1 MAQIIDLGKLRF
13 YWAGEYNSSTVYEV
27 NDVVKYGGNVYVYT
41 NTLSEANHLPTDT
54 DYWALMISGLKFE
67 GEYNDATTYQVGDG
81 VAYGGIVYICVADTT
96 GNEPPNATYWSQ
108 FADGIQY
115 EGSYAGGTAYQTN
128 DVVTYGGKAYIAKQ
142 DTSGNVPTNTTYW
155 DKLVDGVRGMG
166 NYASGT
172 QYLPG
177 DIVSYGGNVYLNIL
191 TSTGN
196 IPTNTTYWSLMA
208 SGIKYIGEYSSITA
222 YKINELVKYGPKLYV
237 AKQATTGNLPTDSTY
252 WDALVDGIGAS
263 GVYNNAT
270 AYVPGSVVAYGANLY
285 ICTDESTGNIPT
297 DTDYWDLFIPSVAS
311 VGSYDNGDTYYIGDI
326 VRYGAN
332 LYICKLQ
339 STGNIPTNATYF
351 DLFIASIKSAGTY
364 SSGTTYYIGD
374 IVKYGANL
382 YVCKLESTG
391 NLPTNTTYFDTFVN
405 SLQNAGTW
413 SSGTTYYLGDVV
425 AYGPN
430 RYVALRETVG
440 DAPDESASDWE
451 ILTEGLNIRGN
462 WTTATQYYLNDVVN
476 RGGSTYICIL
486 KHSSGGSFAT
496 DLAASK
502 WTKYNSGIRWRG
514 EWQPSTAYLVDD
526 LVYNG
531 VSTYIA
537 IADFTSDSVDFD
549 NDTNWDLLSLGA
561 DTLPSQLNNSGKFLS
576 TNGTVAVW
584 ASSGTLDSLTVNED
598 LEVQGDLLQHGDI
611 NVTYRSVDV
620 TNVIKTNNVATITT
634 DGPHYFDSGDTV
646 VVSGVDVYPADDFDG
661 TFNIATTPTA
671 TTFTYTKAG
680 ANVGSTVINSGTA
693 NVIGDV
699 TVTGTTT
706 LSADLTVSSDAHVIG
721 DLYIGANAAAKET
734 SLGLTDTIAVGVGNT
749 DAFVQFSIHNASSG
763 ANASSDFLA
772 YSDNGTNDNGW
783 IDMGI
788 TSSQFDDATY
798 GITGP
803 NDGYIF
809 MSAPAPTTA
818 SITNKELTD
827 NVATLT
833 TSAAHG
839 YSSGDTVVVTGVDA
853 TFNGSY
859 TLSAVT
865 TNTFSYSKTASNVA
879 SAAVSP
885 EGAANRYT
893 GEGNLVLATD
903 SSGSANKIIF
913 AAGGLDSGNEQM
925 SITPDQNVHIEIDTA
940 SSNATS
946 GALTVV
952 GGVGVSGALSAEEL
966 VRIEGVLYVG
976 DGAEAWETAAGLTS
990 AKAVFNKSDTTAQ
1003 NSFAQIS
1010 WRNADPTS
1018 STDIIAYM
1026 DNGDDTYGWMG
1037 LGIAGST
1044 FDDAT
1049 YGITGPG
1056 DGYIFHN
1063 AINADYAGNMVFAT
1077 GEEGSENKIV
1087 FAAGGFSSG
1096 TTQME
1101 ITPGVNVH
1109 IEIPTPSTSPTTG
1122 ALTVVGGV
1130 GIQGDLNIQGNV
1142 DIEGTIVFGGG
1153 GTTVSAANL
1162 SVTDPFVFVGAANQ
1176 ADILDLGF
1184 IVEHTVNVAAITAT
1198 VTNKALTNNVATLT
1212 TAADHTYRVGDVVV
1226 VSGVDGTFDGTYAI
1240 TSVPTSTT
1248 FTYAKTAANVASQA
1262 DTGGTDV
1269 QKRRVFDGIVRDTT
1283 DNVVKFFQNLVV
1295 KPTTTVDF
1303 SEAGITYADVKLG
1316 DLDAETLDVTGNVT
1330 IGTDKLAVNTTSG
1343 AVTVANTFAVTQG
1356 STFTGGFVSN
1366 ATSNVNAALNITGL
1380 ATFTGGISSSGNT
1393 VITGVLDVQ
1402 EIREEV
1408 VDRNVGTV
1416 TANVFTADYS
1426 IGNIFYIA
1434 TAPGANYTVN
1444 LTNAPTDN
1452 GKTIS
1457 ITLVQTQGSTG
1468 YYPNAF
1474 QVAGVQT
1481 TGGTNG
1487 IKWVGAAAPTPTS
1500 SAGRLDIWSFTLIRR
1515 GSAWEVLGSSVLNF
1529 G

>member
-13 YWAGEYNSSTVYEV
+13 YWAGEYNSATVYEV

-41 NTLSEANHLPTDT
+41 YTLSEAGHTPTDT

-67 GEYNDATTYQVGDG
+67 GVYNDATTYQVGDG

-115 EGSYAGGTAYQTN
+115 EGSYSGATAYQMN
-128 DVVTYGGKAYIAKQ
+128 DVVTYGGKAYIALQ
-142 DTSGNVPTNTTYW
+142 DSSGNVPTNTTYW
-155 DKLVDGVRGMG
+155 EKLVDGVRGMG

-177 DIVSYGGNVYLNIL
+177 DIVSYGGNVYLNTT

-196 IPTNTTYWSLMA
+196 IPTNTSYWSLMA
-208 SGIKYIGEYSSITA
+208 SGIKFIGAYSAITA
-222 YKINELVKYGPKLYV
+222 YKINEIVTYGAKLYA
-237 AKQATTGNLPTDSTY
+237 AKGVTTGNLPTDTTY
-252 WDALVDGIGAS
+252 WDLLVDGISAE
-263 GVYNNAT
+263 GVYNNGT
-270 AYVPGSVVAYGANLY
+270 AYVPGDVVAYGANLY
-285 ICTDESTGNIPT
+285 IATDETTGNLPT
-297 DTDYWDLFIPSVAS
+297 DTTYWDLFIDSIQS
-311 VGSYDNGDTYYIGDI
+311 VGTY
-326 VRYGAN
+326 
-332 LYICKLQ
+332 
-339 STGNIPTNATYF
+339 
-351 DLFIASIKSAGTY
+351 AG
-364 SSGTTYYIGD
+364 GTTYYIGD

-382 YVCKLESTG
+382 YICKLQSTG
-391 NLPTNTTYFDTFVN
+391 NLPTNATYFDTFIESVV
-405 SLQNAGTW
+405 NAGAW
-413 SSGTTYYLGDVV
+413 SDSTTYYSGDIVT
-425 AYGPN
+425 YGPN
-430 RYVALRETVG
+430 RYVALRETIN
-440 DAPDESASDWE
+440 DAPDVSASDWAVF
-451 ILTEGLNIRGN
+451 TEGLDLRGN
-462 WTTATQYYLNDVVN
+462 WAATTQYYLNDIVV

-486 KHSSGGSFAT
+486 KHAAGNDFAT
-496 DLAASK
+496 DLAANK
-502 WTKYNSGIRWRG
+502 WTKFNGGIRWRG
-514 EWQPSTAYLVDD
+514 EWQANTAYLRDD

-537 IADFTSDSVDFD
+537 TADFTSDATEFD
-549 NDTNWDLLSLGA
+549 NDTDWDLLSLGA
-561 DTLPSQLNNSGKFLS
+561 DTLPNQTGNSGKFLS

-584 ASSGTLDSLTVNED
+584 ADSGSLNSLTVNED

-611 NVTYRSVDV
+611 NVTYRSVDI

-634 DGPHYFDSGDTV
+634 DGPHYFDAADTV
-646 VVSGVDVYPADDFDG
+646 IIAGIDTYPADDFDG
-661 TFNIATTPTA
+661 TFAIASTPTA
-671 TTFTYTKAG
+671 STFTYTKAG

-693 NVIGDV
+693 NVIGRV

-706 LSADLTVSSDAHVIG
+706 LTGNLTVSADASVAG
-721 DLYIGANAAAKET
+721 DLYIGANAATTED
-734 SLGLTDTIAVGVGNT
+734 SLGLTDTIGVGVGNV
-749 DAFVQFSIHNASSG
+749 DAFVQFSIYNASPG
-763 ANASSDFLA
+763 PAASADFIA
-772 YSDNGTNDNGW
+772 YADNGDNDSGW
-783 IDMGI
+783 VDMGI
-788 TSSQFDDATY
+788 TSSDFDDATY
-798 GITGP
+798 GITGK

-818 SITNKELTD
+818 NVSNKVLTD

-833 TSAAHG
+833 TDAAHG
-839 YSSGDTVVVTGVDA
+839 FEAGDTVVVTGVDA
-853 TFNGSY
+853 TFNGSF
-859 TLSAVT
+859 TLSGVT

-885 EGAANRYT
+885 VGEANRYT
-893 GEGNLVLATD
+893 GEGNLVLATNGT
-903 SSGSANKIIF
+903 GSANKIVF

-925 SITPDQNVHIEIDTA
+925 SITPDQNVHIEIATS

-952 GGVGVSGALSAEEL
+952 GGVGVSGALSVEEL
-966 VRIEGVLYVG
+966 TRIEGVIYVG
-976 DGAEAWETAAGLTS
+976 DGAEAFETSAGLTS
-990 AKAVFNKSDTTAQ
+990 AKAVFNDSNTTAQ
-1003 NSFAQIS
+1003 NSFAQIA
-1010 WRNADPTS
+1010 WRNADSSS

-1037 LGIAGST
+1037 MGIAGSE
-1044 FDDAT
+1044 FDDEI

-1077 GEEGSENKIV
+1077 GEEGSENKII

-1130 GIQGDLNIQGNV
+1130 GIAGDLNIQGNV

-1162 SVTDPFVFVGAANQ
+1162 AVTDPFVFVGSGNQ
-1176 ADILDLGF
+1176 ADIVDLGF

-1212 TAADHTYRVGDVVV
+1212 TAETHTYRVGDVVIV
-1226 VSGVDGTFDGTYAI
+1226 AGVDATFDGTYPI
-1240 TSVPTSTT
+1240 TAVTT
-1248 FTYAKTAANVASQA
+1248 NTFSYAKTAANVASQA
-1262 DTGGTDV
+1262 GTGGTDV

-1283 DNVVKFFQNLVV
+1283 DNVVKFFQNLAV

-1343 AVTVANTFAVTQG
+1343 AVTVANTFSVTEG
-1356 STFTGGFVSN
+1356 ATFTGGFVSN
-1366 ATSNVNAALNITGL
+1366 AASNVNADLNVTGT
-1380 ATFTGGISSSGNT
+1380 ATFTGAINTSNVVTISGR
-1393 VITGVLDVQ
+1393 LDVQ
-1402 EIREEV
+1402 EIREDV

-1416 TANVFTADYS
+1416 SADVFTADYS
-1426 IGNIFYIA
+1426 IGNIFYIS

-1457 ITLVQTQGSTG
+1457 ISLVQIQGSTG
-1468 YYPNAF
+1468 YRPSAF
-1474 QVAGVQT
+1474 QVDGVQPS
-1481 TGGTNG
+1481 GGTSG
-1487 IKWVGAAAPTPTS
+1487 IKWIGAAAPTPTS
-1500 SAGRLDIWSFTLIRR
+1500 SAGRLDIWNFTLIRR
-1515 GSAWEVLGSSVLNF
+1515 GSAWEVLGSSTLNF